1 MILKVRRGFAGA
13 LLLAAIVAWPARLFA
28 EDSLSAARDLYA
40 AAAYEDALATLDRLR
55 AGGVVKV
62 DETRTVDQ
70 YRAFCLLALG
80 KQAEAAQAIEA
91 VVSADPSYYP
101 SNNDVSPRVRA
112 AFSDV
117 RRRLLPD
124 LAQQRYVLAKASFD
138 RKDYRVAAESFG
150 QLLDLFA
157 DPDLASAAS
166 KPPLTDLRMLA
177 LGFRDLS
184 AQALVP
190 PQPLAPTPAP
200 APVPALGPQTPP
212 VAAAP
217 PPSAPTP
224 EPPPRIFASSDTNVL
239 PPAAIRQDV
248 PSFSGTLFR
257 PITGIIEV
265 VVDEN
270 GGVMSATIRGPMNP
284 QYDRQVLSAAAGWR
298 YKPALLNGVPVRYRK
313 FIQIA
318 LTPK

>member
-1 MILKVRRGFAGA
+1 MIFNARRACVGTF
-13 LLLAAIVAWPARLFA
+13 LLAAIIVWPAVLFA
-28 EDSLSAARDLYA
+28 EDSLTVARDLYA
-40 AAAYEDALATLDRLR
+40 AAAYEDALAALDRLR
-55 AGGVVKV
+55 AGGVAKV
-62 DETRTVDQ
+62 EDPRALDQ

-80 KQAEAAQAIEA
+80 KSSEAAQAIEA

-101 SNNDVSPRVRA
+101 SNNDVSPRVRQ

-124 LAQQRYVLAKASFD
+124 LAQQKYVQAKASFD

-157 DPDLASAAS
+157 DPDLAPAAA

-184 AQALVP
+184 AQAMTP
-190 PQPLAPTPAP
+190 PPAPAP
-200 APVPALGPQTPP
+200 APVPAV

-217 PPSAPTP
+217 VPAPPPAAP
-224 EPPPRIFASSDTNVL
+224 EPPRIYAASDANVL
-239 PPAAIRQDV
+239 PPAAIRQEL
-248 PSFSGTLFR
+248 PPFGGTLFK
-257 PITGIIEV
+257 PVVGIVEV
-265 VVDEN
+265 VVDET
-270 GGVMSATIRGPMNP
+270 GGVVSAAIRGQMNAL
-284 QYDRQVLSAAAGWR
+284 YDRQVLAAAAGWR
-298 YKPALLNGVPVRYRK
+298 YKPALLDGKPVKYRK
-313 FIQIA
+313 FIQVA

>member
-1 MILKVRRGFAGA
+1 MTFNARRAYAGA
-13 LLLAAIVAWPARLFA
+13 ALVAAIAVWPAVILA

-40 AAAYEDALATLDRLR
+40 AAAYEDALAALDRLR
-55 AGGVVKV
+55 AGGVRV
-62 DETRTVDQ
+62 DEGRAVDQ

-80 KQAEAAQAIEA
+80 KSSEAAQAIEA
-91 VVSADPSYYP
+91 VVSADPSYHP
-101 SNNDVSPRVRA
+101 ADSDVSPRVRA

-124 LAQQRYVLAKASFD
+124 LAQQKYQQAKASFD

-157 DPDLASAAS
+157 DPDLASAAA

-184 AQALVP
+184 AQALAAQAP
-190 PQPLAPTPAP
+190 PPAP
-200 APVPALGPQTPP
+200 APPPQALP
-212 VAAAP
+212 VAVAP
-217 PPSAPTP
+217 PPPVPAAQAP
-224 EPPPRIFASSDTNVL
+224 RVYASSDPNVL
-239 PPAAIRQDV
+239 PPAAIRQEL
-248 PSFSGTLFR
+248 PPYSGTVFKAMQ
-257 PITGIIEV
+257 GIVEV

-270 GGVMSATIRGPMNP
+270 GGVVSAAIRSPMNNV
-284 QYDRQVLSAAAGWR
+284 YDRQVLAAAATWR
-298 YKPALLNGVPVRYRK
+298 YKPALLDGVPVKYRK

-318 LTPK
+318 LQPK

>member
-1 MILKVRRGFAGA
+1 MMLNARRAWAGVA
-13 LLLAAIVAWPARLFA
+13 LLAAIVVWPAVVIA

-40 AAAYEDALATLDRLR
+40 AAAYEDALAALDRLR
-55 AGGVVKV
+55 AGGGRV
-62 DETRTVDQ
+62 DENRAVDQ

-80 KQAEAAQAIEA
+80 KSNEAVQAIEA
-91 VVSADPSYYP
+91 VVSADPSYHP
-101 SNNDVSPRVRA
+101 SESDVSPRVRA
-112 AFSDV
+112 AFTDV

-124 LAQQRYVLAKASFD
+124 LAQQKYVQAKASFD

-157 DPDLASAAS
+157 DPDLAPAAA

-184 AQALVP
+184 AQAMAP
-190 PQPLAPTPAP
+190 PPPPAP
-200 APVPALGPQTPP
+200 APLPAAAAVTA
-212 VAAAP
+212 AAAP
-217 PPSAPTP
+217 PPPSIPD
-224 EPPPRIFASSDTNVL
+224 PPRRVFASSDTNVL
-239 PPAAIRQDV
+239 PPAAIRQEL
-248 PSFSGTLFR
+248 PPFSGTIYKAML
-257 PITGIIEV
+257 GIVEV

-270 GGVMSATIRGPMNP
+270 GGVVSAAIRAPMNIV
-284 QYDRQVLSAAAGWR
+284 YDRQVLAAAAGWR
-298 YKPALLNGVPVRYRK
+298 YKPALLDGVPVKYRK

>member
-1 MILKVRRGFAGA
+1 MTLNPRRAWAGA
-13 LLLAAIVAWPARLFA
+13 ALVAAIVVWPAVILA
-28 EDSLSAARDLYA
+28 EDSLSTARDLYA
-40 AAAYEDALATLDRLR
+40 AAAYEDALAALDRLR
-55 AGGVVKV
+55 AGGVRV
-62 DETRTVDQ
+62 DEGRAVDQ

-80 KQAEAAQAIEA
+80 KSSEATQAIEA
-91 VVSADPSYYP
+91 VVAADPSYHP
-101 SNNDVSPRVRA
+101 ADSDVSPRVRA

-124 LAQQRYVLAKASFD
+124 LAQQKYQQAKASFD

-157 DPDLASAAS
+157 DPDLAAAVA

-184 AQALVP
+184 AQAMAP
-190 PQPLAPTPAP
+190 PP
-200 APVPALGPQTPP
+200 APVPAPQPTAPA

-217 PPSAPTP
+217 PPPVAVPQA
-224 EPPPRIFASSDTNVL
+224 PRIYASSDSNVL
-239 PPAAIRQDV
+239 PPAAIRQEL
-248 PSFSGTLFR
+248 PPYGGTLFKA
-257 PITGIIEV
+257 TQGIVEV

-270 GGVMSATIRGPMNP
+270 GGVISAAIRAPMNNA
-284 QYDRQVLSAAAGWR
+284 YDRQVLAAAATWR
-298 YKPALLNGVPVRYRK
+298 YKPALLDGSPVKYRK

>member
-1 MILKVRRGFAGA
+1 MIFNARRACVGA
-13 LLLAAIVAWPARLFA
+13 LLLAAIVVWPAVLFA
-28 EDSLSAARDLYA
+28 EDSLTAARDLYA
-40 AAAYEDALATLDRLR
+40 AAAYEDALAALDRLR
-55 AGGVVKV
+55 AGGAKV
-62 DETRTVDQ
+62 DDSRALDQ

-80 KQAEAAQAIEA
+80 KSSEAAQAIEA

-124 LAQQRYVLAKASFD
+124 LAQQKYAQAKATFD
-138 RKDYRVAAESFG
+138 RKDYRAAAEGFG

-157 DPDLASAAS
+157 DPDLAAAAG

-184 AQALVP
+184 AQAMAP
-190 PQPLAPTPAP
+190 PPAPAPAP
-200 APVPALGPQTPP
+200 APVPAV

-217 PPSAPTP
+217 APPPAP
-224 EPPPRIFASSDTNVL
+224 EPPRIYASSDANVL
-239 PPAAIRQDV
+239 APAAIRQEL
-248 PSFSGTLFR
+248 PPFSGTLFR
-257 PITGIIEV
+257 PVLGIVEV
-265 VVDEN
+265 VIDES
-270 GGVMSATIRGPMNP
+270 GGVLSATIRGQMNP
-284 QYDRQVLSAAAGWR
+284 QYDRQVLAAAAGWR
-298 YKPALLNGVPVRYRK
+298 YKPALLDGRPVKYRK

-318 LTPK
+318 LTPR